1 MNLKLIIAFLLFV
14 SSCYLTNVNKLHGLL
29 DHAVCILIKVAKRR
43 KKSYKDSFPK
53 AIW

>member
-1 MNLKLIIAFLLFV
+1 ML
-14 SSCYLTNVNKLHGLL
+14 YLTLDIEPKILSMDL